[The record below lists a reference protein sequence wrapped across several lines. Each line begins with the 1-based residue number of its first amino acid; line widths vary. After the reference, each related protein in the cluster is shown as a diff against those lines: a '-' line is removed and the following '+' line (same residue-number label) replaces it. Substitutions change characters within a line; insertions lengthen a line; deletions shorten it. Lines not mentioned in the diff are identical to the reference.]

1 MILTDKKIAKT
12 IILATIIA
20 AVILPSLALAK
31 IDSPEKVIEVIEKLS
46 GWMYSVLIVLAVV
59 FIILA
64 AYQFLM
70 AGGDSEK
77 VTKAKNSVLYAV
89 LAVTVAVLA
98 TGIVKIVEDLLM

>member
-1 MILTDKKIAKT
+1 MRKGTVKIFILT
-12 IILATIIA
+12 A
-20 AVILPSLALAK
+20 AITVMIMPIFAFA
-31 IDSPEKVIEVIEKLS
+31 IDSPEDVIEVIEKLS
-46 GWMYSVLIVLAVV
+46 GWMYSVLIALAVI

-77 VTKAKNSVLYAV
+77 VTKAKNSILYAV